1 MSSRVV
7 PDLAVPTG
15 KLTIPRPVGPRV
27 GRTPLTE
34 RIERSAQRFVLLVA
48 PAGFGK
54 TTTLAEWATS
64 TDADVAWL
72 SCDESD
78 SEPAQFWSGLITA
91 VTSRWPQAGYDAAL
105 ILERSPDAQR
115 QLVTSLGNDLAGLE
129 HPGAIVIDDIQ
140 FARSTQRMLL
150 SLLQALPPHVR
161 LILGSRRDPAFSLAR
176 LRISGGLLELRGEDL
191 AFSQDETAAMFALA
205 GVPLEAGHLDR
216 LHALTEGWP
225 AGLQLAAMALHH
237 SDDHGRTIDAFAST
251 TRAMSVYLVDEV
263 LEQLS
268 AEFVDF
274 ITMIAVLDEFD
285 VALCE
290 AVTDDPAAPARLEE
304 LVSADLFVVQVGDV
318 EERYRFHR
326 LFRTFLRAR
335 LMSLGG
341 DLPRKVHERAIRAL
355 EERGDHLAA
364 LRLATMTGDTRRA
377 AEIVTKNLLTSLN
390 VADCRVSN
398 VAVRA
403 WLREYGANAVFDDPE
418 QLLLFVAEL
427 AVSGRPEAEEW
438 LTRLAQ
444 AHPDPDFSLRGLLHA
459 VQMEQYLGRG
469 HPEQALRHSQLA
481 ADAIREA
488 SRYHPVLAVLPAL
501 RVLAYMSA
509 GDLPHARASLAEPA
523 GPLDHPI
530 LENLT
535 RPALR
540 AWTALQEGELTTAR
554 RMAAQ
559 VLERAPEYGAHN
571 SLGAIVASVVEAA
584 LSIESGELKTAE
596 QLLTAAEA
604 QAQMNGR
611 TVLQSLASRWLARLA
626 TARGDETAASAYL
639 TEAKVVFRSPSP
651 ALRAEFALEELRQA
665 IVFAPERGAQLVPQL
680 PDRMEAT
687 LLRARLAVTQ
697 GQLSLAAELT
707 DALSGAGTIRERVEW
722 GVLRALAEFTHDPGA
737 ARASMRSA
745 LLLAQPEGFSRTILE
760 QGAAVPVLLE
770 SFSPDGQLAIYADD
784 LATMANRDMGIAP
797 PRPSASAAASAR
809 QLTAREVTVLRY
821 LQSRLT
827 NREIA
832 SALFVSE
839 NTLKTHLKSIYR
851 KLDVSSRREATAAG
865 QASGLI

>member
-1 MSSRVV
+1 V
-7 PDLAVPTG
+7 PRSAVPTG

-27 GRTPLTE
+27 RRTLLAE
-34 RIERSAQRFVLLVA
+34 RIEHSAQHLVLLVA

-64 TDADVAWL
+64 TAADVAWL

-78 SEPAQFWSGLITA
+78 SEPSRFWSGLIAA

-105 ILERSPDAQR
+105 VLERRPDAQR
-115 QLVTSLGNDLAGLE
+115 QLVTSLGTDLAGLE
-129 HPGAIVIDDIQ
+129 QPGAIVIDDIQ
-140 FARSTQRMLL
+140 FAGSAQRMLPW
-150 SLLQALPPHVR
+150 LLAALPPQVR
-161 LILGSRRDPAFSLAR
+161 LVLGSRRDPAFSLAR
-176 LRISGGLLELRGEDL
+176 LRVSSGLLELRAEDL
-191 AFSQDETAAMFALA
+191 AFSPQEAAALLALA
-205 GVPLEAGHLDR
+205 KVTLEAGDLGR

-225 AGLQLAAMALHH
+225 AGLQLAAMALHQ
-237 SDDHGRTIDAFAST
+237 SGDHRRAIDAFAST
-251 TRAMSVYLVDEV
+251 TRAMSVYLVEEV
-263 LEQLS
+263 LDQLP
-268 AEFVDF
+268 AEFADF

-285 VALCE
+285 AALCE
-290 AVTDDPAAPARLEE
+290 AVTEDPDASGRLEE
-304 LVSADLFVVQVGDV
+304 LVSADLFVVQVGDT

-326 LFRTFLRAR
+326 LFQAFLRAR
-335 LMSLGG
+335 LKALGE

-364 LRLATMTGDTRRA
+364 LRLATVTGDTRRA

-390 VADCRVSN
+390 VSDSRVAN

-403 WLREYGANAVFDDPE
+403 WLREYGANAVSSDPE

-438 LTRLAQ
+438 LTRLGH
-444 AHPDPDFSLRGLLHA
+444 AHPDPAFPLRGLLHA

-488 SRYHPVLAVLPAL
+488 SGYHPVLAVLPAL
-501 RVLAYMSA
+501 RVLAHMTA
-509 GDLPHARASLAEPA
+509 GDLPSARASLAEPSA
-523 GPLDHPI
+523 PLDHPV

-535 RPALR
+535 LPALR
-540 AWTALQEGELTTAR
+540 AWTAFQEGELTTAR
-554 RMAAQ
+554 RIAAQ
-559 VLERAPEYGAHN
+559 VLERVPEYGAHN
-571 SLGAIVASVVEAA
+571 SLGAILANLVEAA
-584 LSIESGELKTAE
+584 INIESGEFKTAE
-596 QLLTAAEA
+596 QLLSAAEA
-604 QAQMNGR
+604 QAQANGR
-611 TVLQSLASRWLARLA
+611 TVLQSLASRWQARLA

-665 IVFAPERGAQLVPQL
+665 IVFAPERAALLVPQL
-680 PDRMEAT
+680 PDRLEAT
-687 LLRARLAVTQ
+687 LLRARLAVAQ
-697 GQLSLAAELT
+697 GRLTLAAELT
-707 DALSGAGTIRERVEW
+707 GALSGVGTVRERVES
-722 GVLRALAEFTHDPGA
+722 GVLRALAEFTRDPDA
-737 ARASMRSA
+737 ARASLRSA

-760 QGAAVPVLLE
+760 QGTAVPGLLE
-770 SFSPDGQLAIYADD
+770 SFSHDGQLAIYADD
-784 LATMANRDMGIAP
+784 LATMANRDMGVAP
-797 PRPSASAAASAR
+797 PRQSASATASAR

-865 QASGLI
+865 HASGLI